1 MPVSLRQEINDHGPP
16 FQYDLPS
23 EIISR
28 ESHGE
33 TEVNVPQEVAEPRFP
48 LATRGESKHSA
59 SETFANS
66 SSRINHSR
74 ELAKG
79 RHEVRIAKGI
89 FGWICKFH

>member
-59 SETFANS
+59 LETFANS
-66 SSRINHSR
+66 NSRINSR

-89 FGWICKFH
+89 FG

>member
-48 LATRGESKHSA
+48 LATRGESKRSA
-59 SETFANS
+59 LETFAD
-66 SSRINHSR
+66 
-74 ELAKG
+74 L
-79 RHEVRIAKGI
+79 VRGLIIPENQRKRGTRVKGI
-89 FGWICKFH
+89 FG

>member
-48 LATRGESKHSA
+48 LATNLNIPPRKLLRTRVRGLIIPE
-59 SETFANS
+59 N
-66 SSRINHSR
+66 
-74 ELAKG
+74 
-79 RHEVRIAKGI
+79 
-89 FGWICKFH
+89 